1 MPIRALGVIPIIK
14 KVKEVL
20 IQAINFIRDLNVTEA
35 FIENVVKPTMS
46 VIATDIVLITTLAY
60 TLYLY
65 TKPVIDQAV
74 LGATPPTPQ
83 IIATDTTA
91 TYSITAQSLSRL
103 TVTELY
109 TPVTPPTPSEVWTTE
124 YLNVETRIT

>member
-35 FIENVVKPTMS
+35 FIENVVKPTTTA
-46 VIATDIVLITTLAY
+46 IASDIVLITTLAY

-65 TKPVIDQAV
+65 TKPVIDRAV

-91 TYSITAQSLSRL
+91 TYSIVQSLSRL

-109 TPVTPPTPSEVWTTE
+109 TPVTPPTPEVWTTE